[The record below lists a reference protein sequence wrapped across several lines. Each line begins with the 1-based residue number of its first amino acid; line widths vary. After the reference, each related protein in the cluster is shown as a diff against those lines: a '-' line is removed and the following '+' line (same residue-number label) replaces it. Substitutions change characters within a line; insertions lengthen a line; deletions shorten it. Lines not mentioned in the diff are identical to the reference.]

1 MTYYLL
7 LDGDTEKDSLY
18 ETNVLGEESF
28 EIFYPSIGFTIL
40 NKIINQQPELLESL
54 QILDEQKTSYT
65 ITEFLDKIE
74 QWKVKKST

>member
-28 EIFYPSIGFTIL
+28 ETFYPSIGFTIL